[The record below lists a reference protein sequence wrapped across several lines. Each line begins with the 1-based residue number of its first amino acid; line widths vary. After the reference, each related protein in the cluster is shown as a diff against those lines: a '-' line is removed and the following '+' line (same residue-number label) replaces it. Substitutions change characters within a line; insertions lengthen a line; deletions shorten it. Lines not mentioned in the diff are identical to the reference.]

1 MKNNFNNMIKEAI
14 GMIVGCLILSI
25 GLNMF
30 FTPHTIAPGGLSG
43 LSVVLSKISGLSVSL
58 IMLMMGIPLIFFSI
72 KILGKLNALKTLG
85 GMLLLS
91 FCISLTSSLS
101 QVTVTEDVLLS
112 AITGSILAGCGIGLI
127 FKVDGSTGGTDLIA
141 LMINKVIPSIPLSKC
156 LVVIDGLV
164 VISSGLVNKNLET
177 SLYSAISLYII
188 MKMVDFIISGVG
200 YSKSFMIITDKEDD
214 LKNAIVNDIKRG
226 ITIIDG
232 RGGYTDS
239 SKSILIVAVNKK
251 QEVHMKKLIKQVDK
265 NAFIIVSNAH
275 EVFGEGFSTI
285 SA

>member
-85 GMLLLS
+85 VMILLS